1 MPVICSHDEVSYRHT
16 ILVLVDDLKGVG
28 INAGLQWK
36 CVLTARFV
44 IGVLH
49 VSPQAER
56 PTTFGT

>member
-1 MPVICSHDEVSYRHT
+1 MPVACSHDEVSCRHT
-16 ILVLVDDLKGVG
+16 ILLVDDLKGVG
-28 INAGLQWK
+28 INAVLQWK